1 MGTAIIYARVSSSG
15 AQEGRQSTE
24 RQVKALKEYA
34 DINGYEVE
42 KVIEE
47 HISGGKRNSERA
59 GLMECLSFAKERQ
72 TDIILFSELSR
83 CGRQIWEVLET
94 IKFCVDNR
102 INVFFQKEGLTLFD
116 GDKVNG
122 IMAIYISCL
131 SFCAEK
137 ERENIA
143 FRLSQG
149 RELAKQKGVRMGRKP
164 GSIKTMA
171 TLEAEYANV
180 IKSLRRGQSV
190 RNTAKLCDVSPS
202 TVQRI
207 KKTFGL

>member
-1 MGTAIIYARVSSSG
+1 MKTAIIYARVSSTG
-15 AQEGRQSTE
+15 AQESRQSTE
-24 RQVKALKEYA
+24 RQVKALTDYA
-34 DINGYEVE
+34 NLNGYEVE

-47 HISGGKRNSERA
+47 HISGGKKNSERA
-59 GLMECLSFAKERQ
+59 GFMECLKYAKEHR

-83 CGRQIWEVLET
+83 CGRKIWEVLES
-94 IKFCVDNR
+94 IKYCVDNR
-102 INVFFQKEGLTLFD
+102 INVFFQKEGLMLFD

-122 IMAIYISCL
+122 VMAIYISCL

-143 FRLSQG
+143 FRLAQG

-164 GSIKTMA
+164 GSIKTIDR
-171 TLEAEYANV
+171 LESEYANV
-180 IKSLRRGQSV
+180 IRALKRGHSV
-190 RNTAKLCDVSPS
+190 RNTAKLCDVSAS

-207 KKTFGL
+207 KKTFSL

>member
-1 MGTAIIYARVSSSG
+1 MSTAIIYARVSSSG
-15 AQEGRQSTE
+15 TQEGRQSTE

-34 DINGYEVE
+34 DLNGYEVV

-59 GLMECLSFAKERQ
+59 GLMECLSFAKERR

-83 CGRQIWEVLET
+83 CGRQIWEVLES
-94 IKFCVDNR
+94 IKYCVDNH
-102 INVFFQKEGLTLFD
+102 INVYFQKEGLMLFD

-137 ERENIA
+137 E
-143 FRLSQG
+143 Q
-149 RELAKQKGVRMGRKP
+149 LAKTSAGDSRDSQIPDRDRP
-164 GSIKTMA
+164 RPRFITSIKTMA
-171 TLEAEYANV
+171 RLETEYSNV
-180 IKSLRRGQSV
+180 IRALRRGHSV
-190 RNTAKLCDVSPS
+190 RNTAKLCGVSTS
-202 TVQRI
+202 TVQRV